1 MERYEVYRDSG
12 VEWIGEIPEKWE
24 VVPLKALFS
33 FGKGLPITK
42 ADLLEEG
49 EPVISYGQI
58 HSKANTPAHIKHE
71 LVRYVSPSFLE
82 SNAASITH
90 KGDFLFADTSEDVE
104 GSGNFVFHDLD
115 ERVFAGYHTLIL
127 RPTDVS
133 YGRYLSY
140 LFQDDQWKAQIRSR
154 VSGVKLFSLTLR
166 ILTRASLL
174 LPSAEEQQAIAD
186 YLDAK
191 TAEID
196 ALVAD
201 CEQEV
206 ELLQEYRKAVIS
218 EAVTKGLDPTVPMK
232 DSGVEWIGKIPN
244 AWSTARLGEVSYIRA
259 RLGWKAL
266 KAEEYVDDGYP
277 MYSAYNIVN
286 EKFVPEPVN
295 YITEF
300 RYFES
305 PEIMMNVG
313 DIMLVKDGAG
323 VGKCAVIRE
332 LGGPCTVN
340 GSIALI
346 TPNSVQDSRYLYYFF
361 ESNPFQHFSHMLM
374 GGMGV
379 PHLFQRDIKR
389 MSVIQPD
396 TTTQSDIAD
405 FLDSKTAEIDTLI
418 KDKQT
423 MTGKLREYRKS
434 LISEAVTGKFKV
446 PGVE

>member
-201 CEQEV
+201 CEREV
-206 ELLQEYRKAVIS
+206 GLLREYRKAVIS

-232 DSGVEWIGKIPN
+232 DSGVKWIGEIPDHWN
-244 AWSTARLGEVSYIRA
+244 AGKLLRHARLESGHTPSRLHPEWWLEEECTIPWITTQDVHRFRDGQITCIDDTELHISQIGLENSSA
-259 RLGWKAL
+259 RWLPAGTVAL
-266 KAEEYVDDGYP
+266 SRTASVGFSIVLSIP
-277 MYSAYNIVN
+277 MASSQDFADWI
-286 EKFVPEPVN
+286 PD
-295 YITEF
+295 
-300 RYFES
+300 ES
-305 PEIMMNVG
+305 LDSFYLLYTLRSMDMVFKQLQMGSTHKTIYMP
-313 DIMLVKDGAG
+313 DIMNRLFP
-323 VGKCAVIRE
+323 RH
-332 LGGPCTVN
+332 
-340 GSIALI
+340 
-346 TPNSVQDSRYLYYFF
+346 QDRR
-361 ESNPFQHFSHMLM
+361 NRRAH
-374 GGMGV
+374 
-379 PHLFQRDIKR
+379 QR
-389 MSVIQPD
+389 
-396 TTTQSDIAD
+396 
-405 FLDSKTAEIDTLI
+405 
-418 KDKQT
+418 QT
-423 MTGKLREYRKS
+423 NHGRQAAR
-434 LISEAVTGKFKV
+434 I
-446 PGVE
+446 P